1 MAELSLTV
9 LADYVCPYCYLAES
23 AVARLRAEG
32 LDVRTAPFELR
43 PAGVPLPAP
52 TAAWLQEAWR
62 MKVAP
67 LAEELGVS
75 RRVRFLDPR
84 PPEELVTIYQAAD
97 LVAVPSYNES
107 FGLVAMEAQA
117 CGTPVVAARV
127 GGLPVAVAEG
137 ETGLLVDGHDTND
150 WADAIEQL
158 LDDDDTRLRMAGE
171 AVAHAANF
179 SWSASASQ
187 LASVYSEALSIDVD
201 ECPPRRERAD
211 GQR

>member
-67 LAEELGVS
+67 LAEELGVVM
-75 RRVRFLDPR
+75 RYP
-84 PPEELVTIYQAAD
+84 
-97 LVAVPSYNES
+97 
-107 FGLVAMEAQA
+107 
-117 CGTPVVAARV
+117 
-127 GGLPVAVAEG
+127 
-137 ETGLLVDGHDTND
+137 
-150 WADAIEQL
+150 AIT
-158 LDDDDTRLRMAGE
+158 TRTRKAHE
-171 AVAHAANF
+171 AVAFARDAGLGTELHEALYRAYWEDGRDIGRIDVLVEIGGGVGLDRGALRVALDIDAWTEMVAA
-179 SWSASASQ
+179 Q
-187 LASVYSEALSIDVD
+187 LAWAAEQRIQAVPAYVLQRGPDAAGELRVGLQRYEQLKEWTGHDV
-201 ECPPRRERAD
+201 
-211 GQR
+211 